1 MVAMI
6 DVVSCDARSTV
17 RPCRSPGA
25 SVSAGDPRRRAHVVV
40 RAGRRVALARR
51 GRPRQDERDEDR
63 GVRPQAAQDGARH
76 DGEDHRQREQRHRP
90 LAEVRG
96 EPARL
101 VADAD
106 VPEAEVEN
114 VLEDRSHARENR
126 PIHAFSGATRLRDR
140 PRW

>member
-1 MVAMI
+1 MGTSSAHGAIASHAKGLKPSAVALTTATG
-6 DVVSCDARSTV
+6 ARLTVLSTTASTTAV
-17 RPCRSPGA
+17 HARTNATRIGA
-25 SVSAGDPRRRAHVVV
+25 SAPR
-40 RAGRRVALARR
+40 G
-51 GRPRQDERDEDR
+51 
-63 GVRPQAAQDGARH
+63 QDGARH

-114 VLEDRSHARENR
+114 VLEDRSHAPENR
-126 PIHAFSGATRLRDR
+126 PIHAFSVATRLRDR